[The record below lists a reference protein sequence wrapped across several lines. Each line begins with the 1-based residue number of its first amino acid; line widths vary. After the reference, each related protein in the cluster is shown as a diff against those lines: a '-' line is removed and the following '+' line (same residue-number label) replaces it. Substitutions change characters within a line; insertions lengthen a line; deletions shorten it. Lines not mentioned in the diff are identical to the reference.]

1 MNQYPAKPLMDQMAQ
16 YGRYGDTMLV
26 HMNPAEVAGI
36 ASLVP
41 GGLTTNPVTGQPE
54 AFAFLIPMLAGAAG
68 ISMSP
73 LVAGAV
79 TGAVTAIAE
88 KDIGKGLLAGIGGMA
103 SGALGKGL
111 GELLGTGADAAT
123 QTALTTGAD
132 TAKAGLE
139 AGLDAAAGT
148 SDLALQQAMEG
159 ASGTLEAGIERALSA
174 PMSPSPLT
182 QSVTQG
188 LNADQLAGVAPEN
201 LFKGAPLDMASPAPS
216 IASRIN
222 EGVQNIGTMGQ
233 LGILGASQ
241 GAIGDMEM
249 REAQRRQANALRKE
263 GEASRQ
269 ESYGDLQM
277 GYAMGQPGVQSGMS
291 PYRSEMSKRTLP
303 PMYAAQGGQ
312 VRRMAEGGET
322 KDNKSTATT
331 SYNVNYTDPYATAL
345 GAARFFG
352 VGSRGYGGIDP
363 VTVQANLR
371 PRDVVAPPKDY
382 MAGFEPEFSYFQDTS
397 EGIMVPDRSY
407 RPVRQGVINQGS
419 YFDPI
424 LQAPQSNAQMQEY
437 YRTLSKLDPGPT
449 DPESVM
455 GLASRRSVL
464 SPAQQSMLESYYS
477 QPPEAPETTT
487 TTGTETPSTDLG
499 EFELTD
505 TVRGYFPGKTDQEI
519 RDLLSQYMSGDYG
532 GLFGAFSLANMTNP
546 ALVTGLDPSQFV
558 SSTATS
564 GVVTTDQIMA
574 MYPNLTPEQAQAIAS
589 LNLST
594 IPFQAGGS
602 TTPDVALKTSLG
614 AASVPGG
621 GIAQLPT
628 EFTGASEQQKMLNKM
643 TGLPFGEEGEDVKRD
658 VQALESA
665 VLGEIEEGLANE
677 IIEMFVQ
684 KYGPDVYRVAR
695 QSILRRAVPN
705 AQTEGMISG
714 PGGGMDD
721 MVQGMI
727 GNEQPVAVSP
737 GEFIVPADVVSGLGD
752 GSSDAG
758 AEKLDM
764 MMERV
769 RMERNGT
776 TKQAPQVNERKV
788 MPA

>member
-111 GELLGTGADAAT
+111 GELLGSGADAAT
-123 QTALTTGAD
+123 QTAL
-132 TAKAGLE
+132 E
-139 AGLDAAAGT
+139 AGKDLGVDAAKTAATAVEGATEVLSVPETLTGPLPSLTGQAGT
-148 SDLALQQAMEG
+148 GVDLNLGELGVGPDTFRPMNINEMVPSDIAEIGMSNYTPPSLAAKP
-159 ASGTLEAGIERALSA
+159 SLS
-174 PMSPSPLT
+174 
-182 QSVTQG
+182 
-188 LNADQLAGVAPEN
+188 LAQ
-201 LFKGAPLDMASPAPS
+201 
-216 IASRIN
+216 RIN

-249 REAQRRQANALRKE
+249 REAQRRQASALRKE

-269 ESYGDLQM
+269 ESYDDLQM

-312 VRRMAEGGET
+312 MKYMAEGGKSE
-322 KDNKSTATT
+322 DNKSAATT
-331 SYNVNYTDPYATAL
+331 NYNVNYTDPYATAL

-352 VGSRGYGGIDP
+352 IGSRGYGGIDP

-371 PRDVVAPPKDY
+371 PRDVVVPPKDY

-397 EGIMVPDRSY
+397 EGISMPDRSY

-464 SPAQQSMLESYYS
+464 SPVQQSMLESYYS
-477 QPPEAPETTT
+477 QPPEVPETTAPT
-487 TTGTETPSTDLG
+487 TTEGGETELNETIRS
-499 EFELTD
+499 
-505 TVRGYFPGKTDQEI
+505 YFPGKTDEEI
-519 RDLLSQYMSGDYG
+519 IQLMMSGN
-532 GLFGAFSLANMTNP
+532 FGSMFQ
-546 ALVTGLDPSQFV
+546 GLDFSNLTNAGGIDFNQF
-558 SSTATS
+558 TAANS
-564 GVVTTDQIMA
+564 GQAPVVTTDQIRA

-589 LNLST
+589 LNVPT

-614 AASVPGG
+614 AALVPGG
-621 GIAQLPT
+621 GIAQIPT

-643 TGLPFGEEGEDVKRD
+643 TGLPFDEEGEDVKRD

-665 VLGEIEEGLANE
+665 VLGEIEESLANE

-684 KYGPDVYRVAR
+684 KYGPEIYRVAR
-695 QSILRRAVPN
+695 QSILRRTVPN

-776 TKQAPQVNERKV
+776 TRQAPQIDERKV

>member
-1 MNQYPAKPLMDQMAQ
+1 MDQMAQ

-103 SGALGKGL
+103 SGALGEGL

-123 QTALTTGAD
+123 QTALQTG
-132 TAKAGLE
+132 TEG
-139 AGLDAAAGT
+139 AAELGQALAGT
-148 SDLALQQAMEG
+148 TEVA
-159 ASGTLEAGIERALSA
+159 ASGAELASGANTAATAAQMAQAQQLANPTADMLAKLPSPNDAVRGSMFDRVDAGIRSL
-174 PMSPSPLT
+174 
-182 QSVTQG
+182 
-188 LNADQLAGVAPEN
+188 
-201 LFKGAPLDMASPAPS
+201 
-216 IASRIN
+216 
-222 EGVQNIGTMGQ
+222 GTMGQ

-249 REAQRRQANALRKE
+249 REAQRNQANALRKE

-277 GYAMGQPGVQSGMS
+277 GYAVGQPGVQSGMS

-312 VRRMAEGGET
+312 MKYMAEGGET
-322 KDNKSTATT
+322 KDNKSAATT
-331 SYNVNYTDPYATAL
+331 NYNVNYTDPYATAL

-352 VGSRGYGGIDP
+352 IGSRGYGGIDP

-397 EGIMVPDRSY
+397 QGISMPDRSY

-464 SPAQQSMLESYYS
+464 SPVQQSMLESYYS
-477 QPPEAPETTT
+477 QPPEAPVTTT
-487 TTGTETPSTDLG
+487 TTGTETGPTDLG
-499 EFELTD
+499 GFEITD

-532 GLFGAFSLANMTNP
+532 GLFGGFNLANINNP
-546 ALVTGLDPSQFV
+546 ALVAGLDPSQFV
-558 SSTATS
+558 PSTATS
-564 GVVTTDQIMA
+564 DVITTDQIMA

-628 EFTGASEQQKMLNKM
+628 EFTGASEQQKRLNKM
-643 TGLPFGEEGEDVKRD
+643 TGLPFDEEGEDVKRD

-665 VLGEIEEGLANE
+665 VLGEIEEGLANQ

-684 KYGPDVYRVAR
+684 KYGPDIYRVAR
-695 QSILRRAVPN
+695 ESILRRAVPN

-776 TKQAPQVNERKV
+776 TRQAPQIDERKV

>member
-111 GELLGTGADAAT
+111 GELLGSGADAAT
-123 QTALTTGAD
+123 QTAL
-132 TAKAGLE
+132 E
-139 AGLDAAAGT
+139 AGKDLGVDAAKTAATAVEGATEVLSVPETLTGPLPSLTGQAGT
-148 SDLALQQAMEG
+148 GVDLNLGELGVGPDTFRPMNINEMVPSDIAEIGMSNYTPPSLAAKP
-159 ASGTLEAGIERALSA
+159 SLS
-174 PMSPSPLT
+174 
-182 QSVTQG
+182 
-188 LNADQLAGVAPEN
+188 LAQ
-201 LFKGAPLDMASPAPS
+201 
-216 IASRIN
+216 RIN

-249 REAQRRQANALRKE
+249 REAQRNQANALRKE

-312 VRRMAEGGET
+312 MKYMAEGGKSE
-322 KDNKSTATT
+322 DNKSAATT
-331 SYNVNYTDPYATAL
+331 NYNVNYTDPYATAL

-352 VGSRGYGGIDP
+352 IGSRGYGGIDP

-371 PRDVVAPPKDY
+371 PRDVVVPPKDY

-397 EGIMVPDRSY
+397 EGISMPDRSY

-464 SPAQQSMLESYYS
+464 SPVQQSMLESYYS
-477 QPPEAPETTT
+477 QPPEVPETTAPT
-487 TTGTETPSTDLG
+487 TTEGGETELNETIRS
-499 EFELTD
+499 
-505 TVRGYFPGKTDQEI
+505 YFPGKTDEEI
-519 RDLLSQYMSGDYG
+519 IQLMMSGN
-532 GLFGAFSLANMTNP
+532 FGSMFQ
-546 ALVTGLDPSQFV
+546 GLDFSNLTNAGGIDFNQF
-558 SSTATS
+558 TAANS
-564 GVVTTDQIMA
+564 GQAPVVTTDQIRA

-589 LNLST
+589 LNVPT

-614 AASVPGG
+614 AALVPGG
-621 GIAQLPT
+621 GIAQIPT

-643 TGLPFGEEGEDVKRD
+643 TGLPFDEEGEDVKRD

-665 VLGEIEEGLANE
+665 VLGEIEESLANE

-684 KYGPDVYRVAR
+684 KYGPEIYRVAR
-695 QSILRRAVPN
+695 QSILRRTVPN

-776 TKQAPQVNERKV
+776 TRQAPQIDERKV